1 MGGSDNSN
9 ISRHDFATDFVFG
22 AATSA
27 YQIEGGYKEG
37 GKAFSIW
44 DTFSITKPAK
54 ISDGSNGCL
63 AIDHYNKFK
72 EDIDL
77 MKKLGVDAYR
87 LSLAWTR
94 ILPGGRLSGGVNREG
109 VKFYNDIID
118 YSLSKGIQPYV
129 TIFHWDT
136 PTFLQ
141 EESGGFASPKIVQD
155 FAEYVEVCFFEFGD
169 RVKHWITIN
178 ESWTYTHHGYI
189 TGDFPPNHGTYTTDP
204 AETTASSAP
213 NHKKTHRCARGVDQ
227 SVFSGSN
234 PGTEPYL
241 VAHHLILAHAAAV
254 EIYRR
259 DYQAQKGIIGVTNVS
274 KWFIPLKDTKEDIKA
289 AARAVDFMWG
299 WFLAPIVR
307 GEYPPVMRERV
318 GDRLPVFTPEQNK
331 THRCGSGVDQTVSP
345 LSNPGTEPYEVA
357 HNLILAHAAAVEIY
371 RRDYQEAQK
380 GIIGVTNVS
389 KWFLPLEDTE
399 EDKAAASR
407 AVDFMWGWFMAPI
420 VRGDYP
426 PVMRE
431 RVGDRLPVFTAEET
445 KMVKGSY
452 DFIGLN
458 YYTTNYASYKPT
470 PPGTPPTYWTDQEVE
485 LHTKRC
491 GIPIGEQGGSEWL
504 FVVPEGFYELI
515 VHTYKVYDNPLIYVT
530 ENGYCEKN
538 NKSLTITEARV
549 DKPRIN
555 YHQDHFAAMKNA
567 ITVGARVKGY
577 FVWSLL
583 DNYEWAEGYTV
594 RFGMIYVDYGNG
606 LTRYP
611 KSSAIWFMNFLS
623 RKTILYD
630 KRQVEEIETSNKN
643 PAKRPSQ
650 G

>member
-1 MGGSDNSN
+1 MSGSAVALVSRYSNNSN
-9 ISRHDFATDFVFG
+9 ISRSDFDDKFVFG

-27 YQIEGGYKEG
+27 YQIEGAYKEA

-77 MKKLGVDAYR
+77 MKKLGLGAYR

-109 VKFYNDIID
+109 VKFYNDIIN
-118 YSLSKGIQPYV
+118 YSLSKEIQPYV

-141 EESGGFASPKIVQD
+141 EEYGGFASPRIVQD
-155 FAEYVEVCFFEFGD
+155 FAEYAEVCFFEFGD

-189 TGDFPPNHGTYTTDP
+189 SGDFPPNHGSYSTGGGPGEATNNG
-204 AETTASSAP
+204 AP
-213 NHKKTHRCARGVDQ
+213 KH
-227 SVFSGSN
+227 
-234 PGTEPYL
+234 
-241 VAHHLILAHAAAV
+241 
-254 EIYRR
+254 
-259 DYQAQKGIIGVTNVS
+259 
-274 KWFIPLKDTKEDIKA
+274 
-289 AARAVDFMWG
+289 
-299 WFLAPIVR
+299 
-307 GEYPPVMRERV
+307 
-318 GDRLPVFTPEQNK
+318 K

-485 LHTKRC
+485 LHTKRN
-491 GIPIGEQGGSEWL
+491 GMPIGEQGGSEWL
-504 FVVPEGFYELI
+504 FVVPEGFYALI
-515 VHTYKVYDNPLIYVT
+515 VHTHKVYDDPLIYIT
-530 ENGYCEKN
+530 ENGYCEIN
-538 NKSLTITEARV
+538 NKSLTITQARV
-549 DKPRIN
+549 DKPRIK
-555 YHQDHFAAMKNA
+555 YHQDHFAAMKEA
-567 ITVGARVKGY
+567 IAEGARVKGY

-611 KSSAIWFMNFLS
+611 KNSAIWFMNFLS
-623 RKTILYD
+623 GKTMLSD
-630 KRQVEEIETSNKN
+630 KAPKKVEQIENGAAEQVEQIENGNGKADEQVEEDENGDNIN
-643 PAKRPSQ
+643 PAKRLRKD
-650 G
+650 

>member
-1 MGGSDNSN
+1 MGGSDNSK

-77 MKKLGVDAYR
+77 MKKLGLDAYR

-109 VKFYNDIID
+109 VKFYSDIID

-141 EESGGFASPKIVQD
+141 AEYGGFASPRIVQD
-155 FAEYVEVCFFEFGD
+155 FAEYAEVCFFEFGD

-189 TGDFPPNHGTYTTDP
+189 SGDFPPNHGSYSTE
-204 AETTASSAP
+204 AE
-213 NHKKTHRCARGVDQ
+213 
-227 SVFSGSN
+227 
-234 PGTEPYL
+234 
-241 VAHHLILAHAAAV
+241 AAN
-254 EIYRR
+254 
-259 DYQAQKGIIGVTNVS
+259 G
-274 KWFIPLKDTKEDIKA
+274 
-289 AARAVDFMWG
+289 
-299 WFLAPIVR
+299 APII
-307 GEYPPVMRERV
+307 
-318 GDRLPVFTPEQNK
+318 QK
-331 THRCGSGVDQTVSP
+331 KIHRCGSGVNQNVNL

-389 KWFLPLEDTE
+389 KWFIPLKDTKEDI
-399 EDKAAASR
+399 KAAAR
-407 AVDFMWGWFMAPI
+407 AVDFMWGWFIAPI
-420 VRGDYP
+420 VRGEYP

-504 FVVPEGFYELI
+504 FVVPKGFYELL
-515 VHTYKVYDNPLIYVT
+515 VHTHKVYDNPLIYVT

-538 NKSLTITEARV
+538 NKSLSITEARV

-555 YHQDHFAAMKNA
+555 YHQDHFAAMKDA

-606 LTRYP
+606 LMRYP

-630 KRQVEEIETSNKN
+630 KKQVEEIESGNKN
-643 PAKRPSQ
+643 PAKRPRQ

>member
-1 MGGSDNSN
+1 MAGSDNSN
-9 ISRHDFATDFVFG
+9 ISRHDFDTEFVFG

-77 MKKLGVDAYR
+77 MKKLGLDAYR
-87 LSLAWTR
+87 LSFAWTR

-109 VKFYNDIID
+109 VKFYNDVID
-118 YSLSKGIQPYV
+118 YALSKGIQPYV
-129 TIFHWDT
+129 TIFHWDI

-141 EESGGFASPKIVQD
+141 EEYGGFASPKIVQD
-155 FAEYVEVCFFEFGD
+155 FAEYAEVCFFEFGD

-189 TGDFPPNHGTYTTDP
+189 SGDFPPNHGSYSTG
-204 AETTASSAP
+204 AESTNGAP
-213 NHKKTHRCARGVDQ
+213 TIEKKIHRCGSGVDQ
-227 SVFSGSN
+227 TVNSLSN
-234 PGTEPYL
+234 PGTEPYE
-241 VAHHLILAHAAAV
+241 VAHNLILAHAAAV
-254 EIYRR
+254 EVYRR
-259 DYQAQKGIIGVTNVS
+259 DYQEAQKGIIGVTNVS
-274 KWFIPLKDTKEDIKA
+274 KWFIPLKDTKEDKAA

-299 WFLAPIVR
+299 WFI
-307 GEYPPVMRERV
+307 
-318 GDRLPVFTPEQNK
+318 
-331 THRCGSGVDQTVSP
+331 
-345 LSNPGTEPYEVA
+345 
-357 HNLILAHAAAVEIY
+357 
-371 RRDYQEAQK
+371 
-380 GIIGVTNVS
+380 
-389 KWFLPLEDTE
+389 
-399 EDKAAASR
+399 
-407 AVDFMWGWFMAPI
+407 API

-431 RVGDRLPVFTAEET
+431 RVGDRLPVFTPEET

-504 FVVPEGFYELI
+504 FVVPKGFYELL
-515 VHTYKVYDNPLIYVT
+515 VHTYKVYDNPLIFVT

-549 DKPRIN
+549 DKPRIK
-555 YHQDHFAAMKNA
+555 YHQDHFAAMKDA

-623 RKTILYD
+623 RKTLLYD
-630 KRQVEEIETSNKN
+630 KRQVEEKIESVNKN
-643 PAKRPSQ
+643 PAKRPRQ